1 MAQVELASSHAPW
14 APLPHMI
21 DWNRLGDGSV
31 FHRIRD
37 RAQSTEEVW
46 RDSDDVQAAYA
57 RSIAYCL
64 RTVVSF
70 VERYGDDNLVLILL
84 GDHQPAPVVSGHSA
98 SRDVPITVIARDPA
112 VIDRISGWGWQDGM
126 RPDPDG
132 PVWPM
137 DAFRDRFLAAY
148 SP

>member
-1 MAQVELASSHAPW
+1 V
-14 APLPHMI
+14 
-21 DWNRLGDGSV
+21 
-31 FHRIRD
+31 
-37 RAQSTEEVW
+37 
-46 RDSDDVQAAYA
+46 
-57 RSIAYCL
+57 
-64 RTVVSF
+64 
-70 VERYGDDNLVLILL
+70 LVLL
-84 GDHQPAPVVSGHSA
+84 GDHQPAPIVSGQSA